1 MLQVLELCLI
11 FLQCLLYKVNASN
24 ILIWNPTLGYSHV
37 RFLGNIADVLTADG
51 HNVTIFSSS
60 MDSEITTFGN
70 RLPARTIRFK
80 SPGID
85 EVFRNLV
92 LKGPSFWDTPQCDEL
107 CFGWSDND
115 LMNEQVLTY
124 CKDLLE
130 DTELLNSLN
139 ESKFEL
145 VYTEANDICAPGI
158 FQILGIKN
166 MVLAVAHT
174 MVPRMYEVTG
184 MSTLPSF
191 MPEIVTPFSD
201 DMTFVERMANFK
213 ISMQF
218 MFHMRKWE
226 RIFWEHFN
234 AKYPGFPAIRE
245 IYNEKTALIMT
256 NVHEFAESP
265 RPTTNMI
272 RYIGG
277 STLYEAKPLEKDLD
291 DLLNEREAT
300 VLFSLG
306 SVAKSKNM
314 PEWLRNDII
323 HTFNS
328 FPNVTFIWKYED
340 DDLITSGSHPN
351 IHLMRWIPQVD
362 LLADKRLSLFI
373 THGGMNSMLEAM
385 HYGKPV
391 IAIPLFGD
399 QLHNSRNIPRLQ
411 IGNILDRTRISQKT
425 LTEMIKMTL
434 GNETILRNAGF
445 VASQLAGRPQQYRE
459 DIARWAKVILEYGR
473 MDHLIL
479 HSRNM
484 NSIHIVA
491 FKTGILLYK
500 SL

>member
-1 MLQVLELCLI
+1 
-11 FLQCLLYKVNASN
+11 
-24 ILIWNPTLGYSHV
+24 
-37 RFLGNIADVLTADG
+37 
-51 HNVTIFSSS
+51 
-60 MDSEITTFGN
+60 
-70 RLPARTIRFK
+70 
-80 SPGID
+80 
-85 EVFRNLV
+85 
-92 LKGPSFWDTPQCDEL
+92 
-107 CFGWSDND
+107 
-115 LMNEQVLTY
+115 MNEQVLTY

-166 MVLAVAHT
+166 VVLAVAHT
-174 MVPRMYEVTG
+174 MMPRMYEVTG

-314 PEWLRNDII
+314 PEWLRN
-323 HTFNS
+323 
-328 FPNVTFIWKYED
+328 
-340 DDLITSGSHPN
+340 
-351 IHLMRWIPQVD
+351 
-362 LLADKRLSLFI
+362 ADKRLSLFI

-391 IAIPLFGD
+391 IVIPLFGD

-425 LTEMIKMTL
+425 LTEMIKKTL
-434 GNETILRNAGF
+434 GNETILRNAAF